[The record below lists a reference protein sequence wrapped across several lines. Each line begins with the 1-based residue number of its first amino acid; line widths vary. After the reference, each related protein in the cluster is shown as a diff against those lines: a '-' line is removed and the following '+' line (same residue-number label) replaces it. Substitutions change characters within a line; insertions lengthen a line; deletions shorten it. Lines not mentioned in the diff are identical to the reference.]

1 MDQDTGWSEYASG
14 STLGGEGSQGGIVV
28 RDEGHRGGNLRLTY
42 EADDARSF
50 HSITSGI
57 AGWLRHPRFFDNA
70 DAAARAFEE
79 MKPALEELGAKLSE
93 GGPRSTADGQAAGPL
108 LAAFVVRFS

>member
-28 RDEGHRGGNLRLTY
+28 RDEGLRDNLRLTY
-42 EADDARSF
+42 EVDEARSF
-50 HSITSGI
+50 YSITCGI

-70 DAAARAFEE
+70 DAAVRAFED
-79 MKPALEELGAKLSE
+79 MKPALEELGAKLTE
-93 GGPRSTADGQAAGPL
+93 GGPRSTADGQAVGHL

>member
-1 MDQDTGWSEYASG
+1 MDQDAGWTDYEAG
-14 STLGGEGSQGGIVV
+14 ATLGGEGSQGGLVV
-28 RDEGHRGGNLRLTY
+28 RDEGFRGNLRLTY
-42 EADDARSF
+42 EADEARSF
-50 HSITSGI
+50 HSITCGI

-70 DAAARAFEE
+70 GDAARAFEE
-79 MKPALEELGAKLSE
+79 MKPALEELGARLTE